1 MNRSQSRPAATRRK
15 MILFSG
21 AALVLV
27 AMIAG
32 LWSATAGGR
41 GLRNSKQETETAGK
55 LLVIPVKKVTREDDR
70 NLGRSSSQSLSG
82 ATRQSLPFRGKLGE
96 PEAVLEILASGSQT
110 VEERVTR
117 LQGIRGKVLSHTERE
132 SALAFLAGQQVP
144 KGMNK
149 GSQHWLADELLTVLR
164 QQQPPWEGLAVEL
177 GEVAAL
183 SETDPVVRDYLM
195 QHLGH
200 VWEQDGAREEIEK
213 SLWQAVGSADETTP
227 GTALMALSRGYQRD
241 QQPASLDKVR
251 QQALI
256 LAQNPATGLAV
267 RVTALSIAGEGG
279 GPAVKEL
286 SASLIADPGTPVIL
300 RKVAERVVQ

>member
-1 MNRSQSRPAATRRK
+1 

-55 LLVIPVKKVTREDDR
+55 LLVIPIKKVTREDDR
-70 NLGRSSSQSLSG
+70 NLGRSLSQSLSG
-82 ATRQSLPFRGKLGE
+82 ATRQSLPFRGKPGE
-96 PEAVLEILASGSQT
+96 PEAVLEVLASGSET
-110 VEERVTR
+110 VEERVSR

-132 SALAFLAGQQVP
+132 SALAFLAGKQIP
-144 KGMNK
+144 EGLTK
-149 GSQHWLADELLTVLR
+149 GSLHWLADELLTVLR

-177 GEVAAL
+177 GKVAAL
-183 SETDPVVRDYLM
+183 AETDPVVRDYLM

-200 VWEQDGAREEIEK
+200 LWEQYGAREEIEN
-213 SLWQAVGSADETTP
+213 SLWQAAGSADETTP
-227 GTALMALSRGYQRD
+227 GTALIALSRGYQRD
-241 QQPASLDKVR
+241 QQPENLEKVR

-279 GPAVKEL
+279 SKEVKEL

>member
-1 MNRSQSRPAATRRK
+1 
-15 MILFSG
+15 MILFFG

-27 AMIAG
+27 VMIAG
-32 LWSATAGGR
+32 VWSAMKGGR
-41 GLRNSKQETETAGK
+41 GLRNPKQETETAGK
-55 LLVIPVKKVTREDDR
+55 LPVIPIKKVTREDDR
-70 NLGRSSSQSLSG
+70 NPGRSLSQSWSG

-117 LQGIRGKVLSHTERE
+117 LQGILGKVLSHTERE

-144 KGMNK
+144 KGMTK

-177 GEVAAL
+177 GKVAAL

-200 VWEQDGAREEIEK
+200 VWEQYGARPEIEK
-213 SLWQAVGSADETTP
+213 SLWQAAGSADETTP

-241 QQPASLDKVR
+241 QQPENIEKVR

-279 GPAVKEL
+279 GKEVKEL